1 MCLLA
6 SISVPYRPIAMLITN
21 LAHVERKRIKL
32 RKVKQSI
39 AGQEALVQAA
49 HSRPRKELLNL
60 LTSVDL
66 QYCAP
71 GSLPDRKFYLL
82 NSISN

>member
-1 MCLLA
+1 MT
-6 SISVPYRPIAMLITN
+6 I

-60 LTSVDL
+60 LASVPGISAVHLHLNQL
-66 QYCAP
+66 QSFIC
-71 GSLPDRKFYLL
+71 
-82 NSISN
+82 